1 MSGGCGLSA
10 GGNITISGNVT
21 ANAYGRDCHGI
32 SSSGNIII
40 KDGNVTATTKGEF
53 GHALYSPHNITIDGG
68 TIEAHTYFDNANA
81 IFCDYTGCLTV
92 NGGSIRSL
100 TEKDSASGIKADSV
114 TINDGEVYAEAK
126 NTEEAHDNFG
136 IRSGGRI
143 TINGGRVAAKGEN
156 GGIHSQYNGDDGSA
170 ILLSWKNETDFV
182 SATSVSLNTNQN
194 VAIEP
199 GKTFKTS
206 VNGQDHYYVA
216 ANASEVKGLTDFKL
230 TATSDTVYAV
240 NFDCGEYGTV
250 PPLQILKAGSTVT
263 EPDDPKEGTK
273 YNGLDFAGW
282 YQDEAYQIRYD
293 FDSEVAAD
301 LYLHAKWATKSTDL
315 DVASVKMIYRYTG
328 SNIEPV
334 VENNIGEKLTKDSDY
349 EVVSILSEKTNEFTE
364 NMRDPGFYSL
374 TVNGKGS
381 YTGSK
386 TVRVCVLTFDAYDPV
401 SGELKHGVT
410 LPEGKDAA
418 IVTASTVSMNT
429 GWYVVTESVTVNSR
443 MKVNGDVHLV
453 LCDGVTL
460 NAGGDAGNR
469 GISVTEGNS
478 LTIYSQEGN
487 SGKLD
492 ASTSKVNYYAAIG
505 GDCPANYSNNSN
517 NNFNNNNGNFSF
529 LNGKENGNAG
539 SITIHGGEIIAKG
552 SMYSAAI
559 GKAGK
564 DGVDGKGG
572 KITIYGGKI
581 TAERFTSYG
590 DISSQSDTAIGGP
603 GAEIHLSHCRE
614 DDYILS
620 EGYQG
625 TLNFD
630 RAFII
635 EDTSTLVK
643 PENINDSLGKKILP
657 VDSFNVCT
665 VTFDSNGGTPVK
677 AQTLAMHKL
686 ATMPATPIKRG
697 YKFVG
702 WYRDRMLEEEF
713 KFDFASDHV
722 DTDLILYAKWVE
734 VGPISYIGADG
745 QIDGFKAY
753 SLMQEDYTELPAG
766 SYYVD
771 QTITLPDRVKVTGEV
786 NLILGDRITLTV
798 PWGISVMGDNTL
810 NIFCQS
816 GGTGRLIANAASENA
831 AIGGDST
838 GDSPSGS
845 SGNINIY
852 GGYIDA
858 QGGTD
863 AASIGGGKNNQNYG
877 TIRIYGGTINSLS
890 GKYAAAIGGGQISA
904 TKNAEKV
911 TDGTIEIY
919 GGTVTVSA
927 NAEGS
932 GIGGGKHSYGG
943 DISIL
948 GGKVTVTVSPNN
960 AELPPYSG
968 IGDGYLYKGPEKARI
983 TLGCETA
990 DDFIYAEQYYGNV
1003 RVAPY
1008 QTLQLV
1014 GDDSTKFY
1022 GEISDPNGMIRKK
1035 TLKLSHTHELTFSV
1049 NGSTITASCSDPG
1062 CTLHDN
1068 PAVLT
1073 LHAPS
1078 EQDIVYDSNEWP
1090 AIVTDEHGMSGYS
1103 SVCYQKY
1110 DGDSLSEK
1118 VTTAPK
1124 DVGTYQASITLS
1136 DGKTHSTATVSVE
1149 YTIIKREVTISGLT
1163 ADDKVYDDS
1172 TAAKINDTAIKL
1184 ENMADGDDVHIVS
1197 GNASFDSAD
1206 AGTNKTVTFRGY
1218 YLSGTA
1224 AGNYNLLSQPA
1235 SVTADIEKRPVNIKA
1250 DDQTVQIGEAIEEM
1264 AASCE
1269 QGTDKGICSGHVL
1282 KALTLTPDPDPR
1294 FVFKPA
1300 ENGTITADVA
1310 VIMRGDTDVTG
1321 NYEISYQPGSL
1332 KITLQRASV
1341 TKLPAAGVD
1350 LKYQGFEKEQW
1361 LLVYPG
1367 EADTK
1372 MEYKVQ
1378 QISRGNGELL
1388 KNTDGS
1394 LVLNNEA
1401 PTDGY
1406 GDAFSAW
1413 EAGSYHVFYRAASA
1427 NDLLASEPG
1436 CISVNIAT
1444 APLTVRVPD
1453 ASISYGDEFPAL
1465 TPVVNGFVTPE
1476 EHQHIGT
1483 VRLEYLS
1490 GGEWKNAKEAA
1501 TQGTYPEPGT
1511 YPLTVSYSGNGE
1523 VTSCYT
1529 VTSVSGNLTVEP
1541 RTVSLNWGETKL
1553 TYNGKPQ
1560 APTVTLSNL
1569 AKNED
1574 PAAVIVCMAG
1584 QQVNAGQD
1592 YIATAAAL
1600 SGNKAANYRL
1610 PSDNTK
1616 EFSIAKSNT
1625 PDIPNIEI
1633 EVPVSANSYTVSL
1646 AGKMPADAGSLTY
1659 GPVRTISTN
1668 GFESIDGG
1676 IAANVDKN
1684 GLVTVTINRDIQN
1697 NIIAGN
1703 SLFVCPVV
1711 DSTNYNTRS
1720 ITVSACFVA
1729 KQDAGVRI
1737 TSGNAISISYDQ
1749 VHGLTLGAVT
1759 TCENAGSNG
1768 TWTWESSH
1776 PVVAAVQGGNHRDD
1790 GNCDFTIKSVGTSRI
1805 SVKYES
1811 STATGYADLILTV
1824 NPVYVSVPE
1833 VTKELNYTGSHQMC
1847 MGNYDNKIFSVSGAS
1862 ASMPGEYVATIALN
1876 DTDKYRWED
1885 GTSDEKSISWRINK
1899 MNGPA
1904 APTGLTGIAPT
1915 TGDNIDGKIS
1925 GVKNTME
1932 YSTNENFSGAIRC
1945 TNGDISGL
1953 TPGYYYV
1960 RVRETDT
1967 AKAGAAVKVEVKAC
1981 PVPVVKARQGLTY
1994 DSSSQV
2000 LAESDEASKGKLYYA
2015 VVKKGDP
2022 EPAGEEYTL
2031 SSPTAT
2037 NAGSYYVWYKTSLND
2052 KTSCI
2057 EAAIGKKGARVKLSA
2072 ADKLYDGS
2080 TEAKLTI
2087 TVDGVC
2093 AGDSIVITGV
2103 SGNFAD
2109 KNVGGAKN
2117 VSIDSSRKIIIGA
2130 ENYELSAI
2138 PGSTQAS
2145 ISKRDLSM
2153 NDGAVVIQPIPVQY
2167 YTGSEVR
2174 PKPVVKCYGTTLKEG
2189 EGEDYTISYDKNTE
2203 MGTATVTVTGRNNCE
2218 GTITRN
2224 FEIGLPAFGTVT
2236 VAKPADINYGKALGE
2251 APTVTAVKET
2261 EPVSLEG
2268 ETVTVYYS
2276 ASSAGEGTV
2285 WDPTE
2290 KLNAGTYYVWAT
2302 VAEKTGNGGHAAAKS
2317 ELVSFKVNKLPY
2329 GTPSANTLPAQEASY
2344 DVTVALPAGAKNTEY
2359 EYAITTD
2366 TAGQPAADTNAWSV
2380 LPALSDGKF
2389 TATGLRANDSY
2400 KIWLRRKADA
2410 NHSAS
2415 AAICKMFSTPATV
2428 MLSYDLN
2435 GGSGTVPEAK
2445 SYEAL
2450 SMADTIDPGLD
2461 ISRYG
2466 YVFDTWNT
2474 RADGQG
2480 ENVAP
2485 GKADFRITATTVLYA
2500 QWKANQYT
2508 VSFNANGGRGSMASQ
2523 YFIYGTA
2530 KNLRQNTFYR
2540 DGYIFAGWA
2549 MSARGEAVYKDKQ
2562 NVLNLASKGTITLYA
2577 VWVDESWSVSGE
2589 IKEGENEE
2597 NATPVQGITV
2607 TLMRGD
2613 TVFGS
2618 SRNTGADG
2626 RYSFSGVPAGLYNLV
2641 AERTLNG
2648 KPQKVT
2654 ALVEVTSGSVD
2665 VSAIVMP
2672 DKNISSEIYVKNDDT
2687 HYTPAVMVG
2696 GLDAVAAE
2704 NAEGDKEVTV
2714 TMTVE
2719 TKQEAYAKGA
2729 EEIRQLAEERSTDGK
2744 GVEIDFLDISIEKTI
2759 VGQTGVEA
2767 VTKTSA
2773 VVELVIPF
2781 NFAGKKNFNLLRFH
2795 EGEAMVFRELT
2806 SRQGTHT
2813 DGTYYEDFIN
2823 GRIFVYSS
2831 LFSTFA
2837 VSYESSTGY
2846 MISFL
2851 ANGGTGSC
2859 PPQEVPTDAATNI
2872 TLAANTFSRSGY
2884 SFNGW
2889 NTKADGSGDPYA
2901 DKAVITL
2908 TSDLVLYAQ
2917 WKENSSGGGGG
2928 NPPAPGPGPETEYC
2942 TVSFNMLDHG
2952 DPVSS
2957 QKVQKGTRAE
2967 QPADPV
2973 AEGFV
2978 FEGWYTSAECKE
2990 GELFDFNTPITADI
3004 TLYAKWTERDGQTV
3018 YTVSFNLMGHGD
3030 PIAPIEII
3038 SGNKVRRPA
3047 DPVDTDYDFI
3057 GWYTSA
3063 ECKDGEAFD
3072 FDTLIEGDIT
3082 LYAKWTKKEAVE
3094 PVAERSALDPVPE
3107 ITEATTD
3114 VYLVKGQKFTIGKGW
3129 HVDKKD
3135 KAGKKL
3141 VSVNKKG
3148 LLTAKKTGEATIYYG
3163 DGENIRSLKLHIS
3176 QPALNKKK
3184 TTLSIVS
3191 GNEPVSEKL
3200 TLTKPEE
3207 LPTYWYSASP
3217 DVATVDR
3224 EGNVTAV
3231 AKGKAK
3237 ITAYVNGMAYN
3248 CTVTV
3253 KEKAAPV
3260 QRTLHLN
3267 VNGSKT
3273 LKLTGVKKAV
3283 WSSASENIAKMNKKG
3298 NKVTAKEAGCT
3309 VLSTSA
3315 NGAEYIVNLT
3325 AEDITLKTDDK
3336 LVKAK
3341 GKNKYTLTLDAGQSY
3356 ELAFTF
3362 VEQAVVFKTSKV
3374 DVAFADEQ
3382 GRVITHAAGKTKL
3395 TAKINGKTV
3404 TVTVVVK

>member
-1 MSGGCGLSA
+1 MREFCKKIKREMASGLMVLMLFDCVSMTAYGAEPGQFVTSGEAEMTGNPEEETAQGPVITDVCEAETGDPAGSADGEDAEDPAGSEDEEEAEAGDQTGSEDEAGYTVEAEDQTVYADETEAEEEEQGSSAEDIKAETEEQIEAEEDIVRSGGTQTMSDVMYIDGSGVEKTCETAVILSESETELAPGWYVVSTEIDYDTSVILNGNGEYHIILADGGKMSIGTNEFDGIDEGAGLGCSYDNAAQNGIKLNIYAQSTGDDAGQLKVYSSSATPDGRPEDKKVGDAINVGELAIFGGKITCCAVGGSRSYGINTDKLTINGGSVDANGNLHAVNCTGTIVMNGGSLNALAETNERTCAINCAGDITIYGGTIIAEASEKNGHGINSTGDITINGGTVIADAGNEFKTDEVSGGCGLSA

-32 SSSGNIII
+32 SSAGNIII

-68 TIEAHTYFDNANA
+68 TIEAHTYDENANA
-81 IFCDYTGCLTV
+81 IFCDHTGCLTV
-92 NGGSIRSL
+92 NGGSIRAV
-100 TEKDSASGIKADSV
+100 TEEDSASGIKADSI

-126 NTEEAHDNFG
+126 NTEEPHDNFG

-143 TINGGRVAAKGEN
+143 TINGGRVTAKGTN
-156 GGIHSQYNGDDGSA
+156 GGLHSQYSGDDGSA

-182 SATSVSLNTNQN
+182 NANSVFLNTNQN

-199 GKTFKTS
+199 GKTF
-206 VNGQDHYYVA
+206 VDADGLYYVA

-240 NFDCGEYGTV
+240 YFDCGGYGTV
-250 PPLQILKAGSTVT
+250 PPLQILKEGSKVT
-263 EPDDPKEGTK
+263 EPDGPKEGTK

-293 FDSEVAAD
+293 FDSKVTAD
-301 LYLHAKWATKSTDL
+301 LYLYAKWATKSTNLED
-315 DVASVKMIYRYTG
+315 ASVKMIYRHTG
-328 SNIEPV
+328 GNIDPV
-334 VENNIGEKLTKDSDY
+334 VENNIGETLTKDTDYTVSCKKEGSDTS
-349 EVVSILSEKTNEFTE
+349 VSMK
-364 NMRDPGFYSL
+364 DPGFYSL

-429 GWYVVTESVTVNSR
+429 GWYVVTESVNVNSR

-453 LCDGVTL
+453 ICDGVTL

-469 GISVTEGNS
+469 GISVAEGNS

-505 GDCPANYSNNSN
+505 GDCPANYSNNHN
-517 NNFNNNNGNFSF
+517 NNINNNNGDFSF

-635 EDTSTLVK
+635 EDTSTLVM

-657 VDSFNVCT
+657 VDSFNVCK

-677 AQTLAMHKL
+677 AQTLAMGKL

-697 YKFVG
+697 YRFVG
-702 WYRDRMLEEEF
+702 WYTDRSFEEQF
-713 KFDFASDHV
+713 KFVFTSRPV
-722 DTDLILYAKWVE
+722 DIDLILYAKWVE
-734 VGPISYIGADG
+734 VGPISYIGAHG
-745 QIDGFKAY
+745 QISGFKAY

-786 NLILGDRITLTV
+786 NLILGDGYTLTV

-838 GDSPSGS
+838 GDNPSGS

-927 NAEGS
+927 NAEGT

-943 DISIL
+943 DIRIL

-960 AELPPYSG
+960 AQNDPYSG

-983 TLGCETA
+983 TLGCRNA

-1022 GEISDPNGMIRKK
+1022 GEISDPNGKIRKK

-1062 CTLHDN
+1062 CELHNN

-1090 AIVTDEHGMSGYS
+1090 AIVTDDQGISGYAP
-1103 SVCYQKY
+1103 VYYQKKS
-1110 DGDSLSEK
+1110 GNSWGEK
-1118 VTTAPK
+1118 VTSSPEA
-1124 DVGTYQASITLS
+1124 VGTYQASITLS

-1206 AGTNKTVTFRGY
+1206 AGTSKTVTFRGY
-1218 YLSGTA
+1218 YLSGA
-1224 AGNYNLLSQPA
+1224 EAGNYNLLSQPA

-1250 DDQTVQIGEAIEEM
+1250 DDQTIQIGEAIEEM

-1300 ENGTITADVA
+1300 ENGTTTADGA
-1310 VIMRGDTDVTG
+1310 VIKRGDTDVTG

-1332 KITLQRASV
+1332 EITLHRASV

-1378 QISRGNGELL
+1378 QISKGNGELL
-1388 KNTDGS
+1388 VNGDGS

-1413 EAGSYHVFYRAASA
+1413 EAGSYHVWYRAASA
-1427 NDLLASEPG
+1427 NDLLPGEPG

-1444 APLTVRVPD
+1444 APLTIRVPD

-1465 TPVVNGFVTPE
+1465 TPIVNGFVTPE

-1483 VRLEYLS
+1483 VKLEYLS
-1490 GGEWKNAKEAA
+1490 DGEWKNAKEAA
-1501 TQGTYPEPGT
+1501 IQRTYPEPGT
-1511 YPLTVSYSGNGE
+1511 YPLTVSYNGDGE

-1541 RTVSLNWGETKL
+1541 RTVCLNWGETRL

-1560 APTVTLSNL
+1560 VPTVTLSNL

-1574 PAAVIVCMAG
+1574 PAAVTVCMAG
-1584 QQVNAGQD
+1584 QQVNANAEVDYTLVTGEP

-1610 PSDNTK
+1610 PADNTMA
-1616 EFSIAKSNT
+1616 FSIAKAGYPWN
-1625 PDIPNIEI
+1625 IPTIKI
-1633 EVPVSANSYTVSL
+1633 EVPVSANTFTLSV
-1646 AGKMPADAGSLTY
+1646 AGKLSADAGKLTY
-1659 GPVRTISTN
+1659 PGIRTLSTN
-1668 GFESIDGG
+1668 GFEHIEGG
-1676 IAANVDKN
+1676 IAVNVDEN
-1684 GLVTVTINRDIQN
+1684 GLATVSINRDIQN
-1697 NIIAGN
+1697 NITAGKSISFRVN
-1703 SLFVCPVV
+1703 V
-1711 DSTNYNTRS
+1711 DSTNYDTR
-1720 ITVSACFVA
+1720 TVDVDAFFVG
-1729 KQDAGVRI
+1729 KYDAGVRI
-1737 TSGNAISISYDQ
+1737 TSGNAISINYDQ
-1749 VHGLTLGAVT
+1749 VPGLTLGAVT

-1776 PVVAAVQGGNHRDD
+1776 PEVAAVQGGNQRDD
-1790 GNCDFTIKSVGTSRI
+1790 GNCNFIIKSVGTSRI

-1862 ASMPGEYVATIALN
+1862 ASMPGEYVVTIALN

-1932 YSTNENFSGAIRC
+1932 YSTNENF
-1945 TNGDISGL
+1945 
-1953 TPGYYYV
+1953 
-1960 RVRETDT
+1960 
-1967 AKAGAAVKVEVKAC
+1967 
-1981 PVPVVKARQGLTY
+1981 
-1994 DSSSQV
+1994 
-2000 LAESDEASKGKLYYA
+2000 
-2015 VVKKGDP
+2015 
-2022 EPAGEEYTL
+2022 
-2031 SSPTAT
+2031 
-2037 NAGSYYVWYKTSLND
+2037 
-2052 KTSCI
+2052 
-2057 EAAIGKKGARVKLSA
+2057 
-2072 ADKLYDGS
+2072 
-2080 TEAKLTI
+2080 
-2087 TVDGVC
+2087 
-2093 AGDSIVITGV
+2093 
-2103 SGNFAD
+2103 
-2109 KNVGGAKN
+2109 
-2117 VSIDSSRKIIIGA
+2117 
-2130 ENYELSAI
+2130 
-2138 PGSTQAS
+2138 
-2145 ISKRDLSM
+2145 
-2153 NDGAVVIQPIPVQY
+2153 
-2167 YTGSEVR
+2167 
-2174 PKPVVKCYGTTLKEG
+2174 
-2189 EGEDYTISYDKNTE
+2189 
-2203 MGTATVTVTGRNNCE
+2203 
-2218 GTITRN
+2218 
-2224 FEIGLPAFGTVT
+2224 
-2236 VAKPADINYGKALGE
+2236 
-2251 APTVTAVKET
+2251 
-2261 EPVSLEG
+2261 
-2268 ETVTVYYS
+2268 
-2276 ASSAGEGTV
+2276 
-2285 WDPTE
+2285 
-2290 KLNAGTYYVWAT
+2290 
-2302 VAEKTGNGGHAAAKS
+2302 
-2317 ELVSFKVNKLPY
+2317 
-2329 GTPSANTLPAQEASY
+2329 
-2344 DVTVALPAGAKNTEY
+2344 
-2359 EYAITTD
+2359 
-2366 TAGQPAADTNAWSV
+2366 
-2380 LPALSDGKF
+2380 
-2389 TATGLRANDSY
+2389 
-2400 KIWLRRKADA
+2400 
-2410 NHSAS
+2410 
-2415 AAICKMFSTPATV
+2415 
-2428 MLSYDLN
+2428 
-2435 GGSGTVPEAK
+2435 
-2445 SYEAL
+2445 
-2450 SMADTIDPGLD
+2450 
-2461 ISRYG
+2461 
-2466 YVFDTWNT
+2466 
-2474 RADGQG
+2474 
-2480 ENVAP
+2480 
-2485 GKADFRITATTVLYA
+2485 
-2500 QWKANQYT
+2500 
-2508 VSFNANGGRGSMASQ
+2508 
-2523 YFIYGTA
+2523 
-2530 KNLRQNTFYR
+2530 
-2540 DGYIFAGWA
+2540 
-2549 MSARGEAVYKDKQ
+2549 
-2562 NVLNLASKGTITLYA
+2562 
-2577 VWVDESWSVSGE
+2577 
-2589 IKEGENEE
+2589 
-2597 NATPVQGITV
+2597 
-2607 TLMRGD
+2607 
-2613 TVFGS
+2613 
-2618 SRNTGADG
+2618 
-2626 RYSFSGVPAGLYNLV
+2626 
-2641 AERTLNG
+2641 
-2648 KPQKVT
+2648 
-2654 ALVEVTSGSVD
+2654 
-2665 VSAIVMP
+2665 
-2672 DKNISSEIYVKNDDT
+2672 
-2687 HYTPAVMVG
+2687 
-2696 GLDAVAAE
+2696 
-2704 NAEGDKEVTV
+2704 
-2714 TMTVE
+2714 
-2719 TKQEAYAKGA
+2719 
-2729 EEIRQLAEERSTDGK
+2729 
-2744 GVEIDFLDISIEKTI
+2744 
-2759 VGQTGVEA
+2759 
-2767 VTKTSA
+2767 
-2773 VVELVIPF
+2773 
-2781 NFAGKKNFNLLRFH
+2781 
-2795 EGEAMVFRELT
+2795 
-2806 SRQGTHT
+2806 
-2813 DGTYYEDFIN
+2813 
-2823 GRIFVYSS
+2823 
-2831 LFSTFA
+2831 
-2837 VSYESSTGY
+2837 
-2846 MISFL
+2846 
-2851 ANGGTGSC
+2851 
-2859 PPQEVPTDAATNI
+2859 
-2872 TLAANTFSRSGY
+2872 
-2884 SFNGW
+2884 
-2889 NTKADGSGDPYA
+2889 
-2901 DKAVITL
+2901 
-2908 TSDLVLYAQ
+2908 
-2917 WKENSSGGGGG
+2917 
-2928 NPPAPGPGPETEYC
+2928 
-2942 TVSFNMLDHG
+2942 
-2952 DPVSS
+2952 
-2957 QKVQKGTRAE
+2957 
-2967 QPADPV
+2967 
-2973 AEGFV
+2973 
-2978 FEGWYTSAECKE
+2978 
-2990 GELFDFNTPITADI
+2990 
-3004 TLYAKWTERDGQTV
+3004 
-3018 YTVSFNLMGHGD
+3018 
-3030 PIAPIEII
+3030 
-3038 SGNKVRRPA
+3038 
-3047 DPVDTDYDFI
+3047 
-3057 GWYTSA
+3057 
-3063 ECKDGEAFD
+3063 
-3072 FDTLIEGDIT
+3072 
-3082 LYAKWTKKEAVE
+3082 
-3094 PVAERSALDPVPE
+3094 
-3107 ITEATTD
+3107 
-3114 VYLVKGQKFTIGKGW
+3114 
-3129 HVDKKD
+3129 
-3135 KAGKKL
+3135 
-3141 VSVNKKG
+3141 
-3148 LLTAKKTGEATIYYG
+3148 
-3163 DGENIRSLKLHIS
+3163 
-3176 QPALNKKK
+3176 
-3184 TTLSIVS
+3184 
-3191 GNEPVSEKL
+3191 
-3200 TLTKPEE
+3200 
-3207 LPTYWYSASP
+3207 
-3217 DVATVDR
+3217 
-3224 EGNVTAV
+3224 
-3231 AKGKAK
+3231 
-3237 ITAYVNGMAYN
+3237 
-3248 CTVTV
+3248 
-3253 KEKAAPV
+3253 
-3260 QRTLHLN
+3260 
-3267 VNGSKT
+3267 
-3273 LKLTGVKKAV
+3273 
-3283 WSSASENIAKMNKKG
+3283 
-3298 NKVTAKEAGCT
+3298 
-3309 VLSTSA
+3309 
-3315 NGAEYIVNLT
+3315 
-3325 AEDITLKTDDK
+3325 
-3336 LVKAK
+3336 
-3341 GKNKYTLTLDAGQSY
+3341 
-3356 ELAFTF
+3356 
-3362 VEQAVVFKTSKV
+3362 
-3374 DVAFADEQ
+3374 
-3382 GRVITHAAGKTKL
+3382 
-3395 TAKINGKTV
+3395 
-3404 TVTVVVK
+3404 